1 MHQMKVTKELLKEL
15 YAEYNQTYFGGVLG
29 ECEFHLFPKTTG
41 FLGAYRDHVDRKG
54 KAQDRIWIGTC
65 VKWNETLLR
74 DVLVH
79 EMIHLYNRR
88 IDGRKHDGLL
98 GHGRYFRRQVRR
110 IKKQFGI
117 NVDDRFKKVEFLNP
131 KFQPKRW
138 EIILTWIIDR

>member
-1 MHQMKVTKELLKEL
+1 M
-15 YAEYNQTYFGGVLG
+15 YFWGRLG
-29 ECEFHLFPKTTG
+29 KCDFMFFSRNVG
-41 FLGAYRDHVDRKG
+41 FLGWYNSREDKNG
-54 KAQDRIWIGTC
+54 KPKDRIWIGTC

-79 EMIHLYNRR
+79 EMIHLYNHR

-117 NVDDRFKKVEFLNP
+117 NVDDRFKKVEFLDP

-138 EIILTWIIDR
+138 EMILCWLFDR

>member
-1 MHQMKVTKELLKEL
+1 
-15 YAEYNQTYFGGVLG
+15 
-29 ECEFHLFPKTTG
+29 
-41 FLGAYRDHVDRKG
+41 
-54 KAQDRIWIGTC
+54 
-65 VKWNETLLR
+65 
-74 DVLVH
+74 
-79 EMIHLYNRR
+79 MIHLYNHR